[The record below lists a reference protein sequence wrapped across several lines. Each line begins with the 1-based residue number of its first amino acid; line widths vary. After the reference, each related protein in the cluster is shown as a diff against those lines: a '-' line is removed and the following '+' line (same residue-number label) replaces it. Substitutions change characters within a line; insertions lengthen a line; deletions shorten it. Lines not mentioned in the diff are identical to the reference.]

1 MSKNKDKIEKIDT
14 EGKKSKK
21 KKMSKYKRH
30 QMIMKIAAWV
40 MATIMIVGVIMSF
53 LVYFIYI

>member
-14 EGKKSKK
+14 EGKKSEK

-40 MATIMIVGVIMSF
+40 MAIIMIVGVIMSF